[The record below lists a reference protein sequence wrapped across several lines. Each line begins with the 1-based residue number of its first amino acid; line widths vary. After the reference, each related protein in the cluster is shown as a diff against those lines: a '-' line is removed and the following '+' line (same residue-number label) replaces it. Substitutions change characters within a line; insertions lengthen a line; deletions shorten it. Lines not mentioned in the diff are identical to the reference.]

1 MNSWPFRALL
11 PISAGGLIA
20 GLPVF
25 LIARDYFLIEE
36 TRLATGSFI
45 GVWILLGTVGG
56 MGRRTALLLK
66 PTVFFSFLGFLGV
79 YYINWAVWPKGT
91 ELDELMWAYSVAY
104 AIAPFAFGSLFEWR
118 DLRIFLVTAT
128 AWGIVLAVLVL
139 TGYIASGEIRYDVGR
154 FTIAE
159 SLNPISQS
167 LVIGFAI
174 LLVYAQALARAR
186 YYLFSVIPILLFA
199 MLLGGSRGP
208 AIALLAALGLMT
220 LLTRKASRKVLAIV
234 VMGLIFSGAVLSL
247 PDLLDERYF
256 TRERWLTTQTEEGLP
271 MRVERATLAVERW
284 LEYPIL
290 GSGTSGNESIF
301 YSHNLVTQLLME
313 TGIVGLG
320 LFFAVLMPPLFDFLR
335 RSRGKNQVNWEVL
348 GFKGFLIY
356 SLVEAQVAGTF
367 MVLNF
372 LWLSMGILI
381 AWRRMD
387 AQRQSAGVSRETL
400 LRLRELRT

>member
-1 MNSWPFRALL
+1 MNSWPFKALL

-25 LIARDYFLIEE
+25 LIARDHFPIEE
-36 TRLATGSFI
+36 TKLATGSFI
-45 GVWILLGTVGG
+45 GVWIILGTVGG

-66 PTVFFSFLGFLGV
+66 PTVFLPFLGFLGV

-118 DLRIFLVTAT
+118 DLRVFLFTVTA
-128 AWGIVLAVLVL
+128 WSIVLAVLVL
-139 TGYIASGEIRYDVGR
+139 TGYIASGEVRYDVGR

-186 YYLFSVIPILLFA
+186 YYLFSFIPILLFA

-208 AIALLAALGLMT
+208 AIALLVALGMMT
-220 LLTRKASRKVLAIV
+220 LLTRKVSRRFLAIV
-234 VMGLIFSGAVLSL
+234 VMALIFSGAALSL
-247 PDLLDERYF
+247 PELLDERYF
-256 TRERWLTTQTEEGLP
+256 ASERWLTTQTEEGLP
-271 MRVERATLAVERW
+271 LRVERATLAIERW
-284 LEYPIL
+284 LQYPIL

-301 YSHNLVTQLLME
+301 YSHNLIVQLLME

-320 LFFAVLMPPLFDFLR
+320 LFLAVLMPPLLDFLR
-335 RSRGKNQVNWEVL
+335 MSRGKDRVNWEVL
-348 GFKGFLIY
+348 GFRGFLIY
-356 SLVEAQVAGTF
+356 SLVQAQVSGTF
-367 MVLNF
+367 MGLNF
-372 LWLSMGILI
+372 LWISIGILT
-381 AWRRMD
+381 AWPRMD
-387 AQRQSAGVSRETL
+387 AQRLRAGVSRETL